1 MLQAVIDLGTNTF
14 NLLIAN
20 QLSREVIYKE
30 KQAVQLGKGGISK
43 GIITAEA
50 LDRAIKSLLSYKT
63 QLEAHKVN
71 DVTVTGTSAIRN
83 AKNQTDF
90 VQTIL
95 DQTGFEINVLSGEEE
110 AGLIYDGVSHFL
122 NFGKEAELIID
133 IGGGSVEFI
142 IANDQ
147 KVLWMRSLEIGGQRL
162 MDMFH
167 NNDPIDQGDIDKLN
181 SFLKSQLEEVFQK
194 CYRYNVKKLIGSA
207 GSFDTLQD
215 MLNKSDYA
223 NQHDKSILPIDYFYT
238 ICVELISKKR
248 EDRLKIPGMIAMR
261 VDMIVV
267 ASFLIKLLVE
277 ELELNQ
283 IRVSSFALK
292 EGVLF
297 GSKNRKEV

>member
-20 QLSREVIYKE
+20 RLSREVIYKE

-43 GIITAEA
+43 GIIAEEA
-50 LDRAIKSLLSYKT
+50 IERAINSLLSYKAKI
-63 QLEAHKVN
+63 EAYKVA

-83 AKNQTDF
+83 AENQTDF
-90 VQTIL
+90 VQTVL
-95 DQTGFEINVLSGEEE
+95 DKTGFKIKVLSGDEE
-110 AGLIYDGVSHFL
+110 ASLIYDGVSHFL

-142 IANDQ
+142 IANS
-147 KVLWMRSLEIGGQRL
+147 KEVLWIKSLEIGGQRL

-181 SFLKSQLEEVFQK
+181 SFLKSQLEEVIQK
-194 CYRYNVKKLIGSA
+194 CYKHNVKKLIGSA

-215 MLNKSDYA
+215 MLLKSGY
-223 NQHDKSILPIDYFYT
+223 DKQPDNSILPIDYFHS
-238 ICVELISKKR
+238 ICAELTSKKR
-248 EDRLKIPGMIAMR
+248 EERLKIPGMITMR

-267 ASFLIKLLVE
+267 AALLIKLLVE

-297 GSKNRKEV
+297 GSKNKMNA

>member
-20 QLSREVIYKE
+20 RLSREVIYKE

-43 GIITAEA
+43 GIITEEA
-50 LDRAIKSLLSYKT
+50 TDRAVNSLLSYKIK
-63 QLEAHKVN
+63 LEEYQTI
-71 DVTVTGTSAIRN
+71 DVTVTGTSAIRS
-83 AKNQTDF
+83 AENQSSF
-90 VQTIL
+90 IQTIL
-95 DQTGFEINVLSGEEE
+95 DKTGFEVKVLSGEEE

-122 NFGKEAELIID
+122 NIGKDAELIID

-142 IANDQ
+142 IANDHEL
-147 KVLWMRSLEIGGQRL
+147 LWMKSLEIGGQRL

-167 NNDPIDQGDIDKLN
+167 NSDPIDPHDMDELN
-181 SFLKSQLEEVFQK
+181 SFLKIQLEEIFQK
-194 CYRYNVKKLIGSA
+194 CYRHNVRKLIGSA

-215 MLNKSDYA
+215 ILNKSNYDR
-223 NQHDKSILPIDYFYT
+223 QHDKSILPIDYFHS
-238 ICVELISKKR
+238 ICTQLVSKKR
-248 EDRLKIPGMIAMR
+248 EERLKIPGMIAMR

-267 ASFLIKLLVE
+267 ASLLVKLLVE

-283 IRVSSFALK
+283 IRVSAFALK

-297 GSKNRKEV
+297 GSNNRTEA

>member
-20 QLSREVIYKE
+20 QQSREIIYKE

-43 GIITAEA
+43 GIIAAEA
-50 LDRAIKSLLSYKT
+50 IDRAIKSLLSYKAK
-63 QLEAHKVN
+63 LEEYKVT

-90 VQTIL
+90 VQTIF
-95 DQTGFEINVLSGEEE
+95 DKTDFKIKVLSGDEE
-110 AGLIYDGVSHFL
+110 ASLIYDGVSHFL
-122 NFGKEAELIID
+122 NFAKEAELIID

-142 IANDQ
+142 IANDHGVQ
-147 KVLWMRSLEIGGQRL
+147 WMRSIEIGGQRL

-167 NNDPIDQGDIDKLN
+167 NNDPIDQSDIDKLN
-181 SFLKSQLEEVFQK
+181 SFLSIELEEVFQK
-194 CYRYNVKKLIGSA
+194 CYRHNVKKLIGSA
-207 GSFDTLQD
+207 GSFDTLQE
-215 MLNKSDYA
+215 MLLKSNYGKE
-223 NQHDKSILPIDYFYT
+223 HDNSILPIDYFHS
-238 ICVELISKKR
+238 ICNDLISKKR
-248 EDRLKIPGMIAMR
+248 EERLKIPGMIAMR

-267 ASFLIKLLVE
+267 AALLIKLLIE
-277 ELELNQ
+277 ELDLNQ

-297 GSKNRKEV
+297 GSKNRNEA

>member
-1 MLQAVIDLGTNTF
+1 MLHAVIDLGTNTF

-20 QLSREVIYKE
+20 RLSREVIYKE

-43 GIITAEA
+43 GIIAEEA
-50 LDRAIKSLLSYKT
+50 IERAINSLLSYKAKI
-63 QLEAHKVN
+63 EAYKVA
-71 DVTVTGTSAIRN
+71 DITVTGTSAIRN

-95 DQTGFEINVLSGEEE
+95 DKTGFKIKVLSGDEE
-110 AGLIYDGVSHFL
+110 ASRIYDGVSHFL

-147 KVLWMRSLEIGGQRL
+147 EVLWMRSLEIGGQRL
-162 MDMFH
+162 MDQFH
-167 NNDPIDQGDIDKLN
+167 NNDPIDQGDIEKLN
-181 SFLKSQLEEVFQK
+181 SFLKSQLEEVIQK
-194 CYRYNVKKLIGSA
+194 SYKHNVKKLIGSA

-215 MLNKSDYA
+215 MLLKSGY
-223 NQHDKSILPIDYFYT
+223 DKQPDNSILPIDYFHS
-238 ICVELISKKR
+238 ICADLTSKKR
-248 EDRLKIPGMIAMR
+248 EERLKIPGMIAMR

-267 ASFLIKLLVE
+267 ASLLIKLLVE

-297 GSKNRKEV
+297 GSKNKMNA